1 MILDLLQI
9 APDPSG
15 FRVDPAWVIA
25 TSTALLSVLTG
36 TIAFLYKGQIEA
48 MKDRIRWLEDEG
60 RRKDERTDRLIAQV
74 GRAANAAE
82 RTVSLAEKERTGR

>member
-1 MILDLLQI
+1 MNIDLLQI
-9 APDPSG
+9 AADGGG
-15 FRVDPAWVIA
+15 FRIDPAWVIA
-25 TSTALLSVLTG
+25 TATALLSMLTG

-48 MKDRIRWLEDEG
+48 MKDRIRWLEEEG

-82 RTVSLAEKERTGR
+82 RSVSLAEKERGR